1 MEGGM
6 QPGVEPGTNFLISKM
21 ADTALIL
28 SNNMASSSSH
38 SEQLIHVSFINLMV
52 SKCIKYICKVL
63 FILLFLPGFP
73 AIAFFFVM
81 LLSCD

>member
-1 MEGGM
+1 M
-6 QPGVEPGTNFLISKM
+6 QPGVEPGIKPGANFLISKI

-28 SNNMASSSSH
+28 SNDMASSSSH
-38 SEQLIHVSFINLMV
+38 SEQSIHVLSILMV
-52 SKCIKYICKVL
+52 SKYIKYVCKVL

-73 AIAFFFVM
+73 TIAFFFVM